1 MEYRFHLQR
10 GTAMNKSNCP
20 ACHGKRCFR
29 RYVDEEGKVHFPDD
43 VGRCDHENRCG
54 YHYTPKQFFA
64 DHPDLKPENDGDTY
78 INNNV
83 LAHKVKVEPTS
94 PSFVDSSIMQ
104 KGLTA
109 YDTNPLF
116 VFLRDKFGEAN
127 TKDLFLSYNVGTAK
141 LWGGSTVFWQV
152 DVQGKVRTGKIMQY
166 DSNGHRVKKPVSRI
180 NWVHSILKLEDFH
193 LQQCL
198 FGEHLL
204 ASEPDKQVAIVESE
218 KTAIIASFYLPQYLW
233 LATGGKDICWHE
245 EVLEV
250 LRDRQVILFPDLKG
264 TKDWRGKMQLL
275 SKVGANP
282 FLYGELER
290 IATSEEREAGLDIAD
305 FLLRI
310 NPVEGIWEQMKKM
323 QPALKILEEKLDL
336 VLEGFGPA

>member
-10 GTAMNKSNCP
+10 GTAVNKSNCP

-29 RYVDEEGKVHFPDD
+29 KYVDEEGKIQFPDD
-43 VGRCDHENRCG
+43 VGRCDHENHCG
-54 YHYTPKQFFA
+54 YHYTPKQFFS
-64 DHPDLKPENDGDTY
+64 DHPDLKPENDYNDY
-78 INNNV
+78 IYNNV
-83 LAHKVKVEPTS
+83 SVHQAIPEPTP

-104 KGLTA
+104 KTMTA
-109 YDTNPLF
+109 YNTNPLF
-116 VFLRDKFGEAN
+116 AFLRDKLGEAN
-127 TKDLFLSYNVGTAK
+127 TKELFLRYNVGTAK

-152 DVQGKVRTGKIMQY
+152 DAQGRVRTGKIMQY
-166 DSNGHRVKKPVSRI
+166 DTNGHRVKEPVSRI
-180 NWVHSILKLEDFH
+180 NWAHSILKLEDFH

-233 LATGGKDICWHE
+233 LATGGKGTCWHE
-245 EVLEV
+245 EVLSV

-264 TKDWRGKMQLL
+264 TEDWRGKMRLL

-282 FLYGELER
+282 FLYEELER
-290 IATSEEREAGLDIAD
+290 IATPEEREAGLDIAD

-310 NPVEGIWEQMKKM
+310 NPAEGVWELMKKKH
-323 QPALKILEEKLDL
+323 PALRILEEKLDL
-336 VLEGFGPA
+336 VLEGFAPA

>member
-10 GTAMNKSNCP
+10 GTAVNKSNCP

-29 RYVDEEGKVHFPDD
+29 KYVDEEGKIQFPDD

-54 YHYTPKQFFA
+54 YHYTPKQFFS
-64 DHPDLKPENDGDTY
+64 DHPDLKPENDYNDY
-78 INNNV
+78 IYNNV
-83 LAHKVKVEPTS
+83 SAHQAIPEPTP

-104 KGLTA
+104 KTMTA
-109 YDTNPLF
+109 YNTNPLF

-127 TKDLFLSYNVGTAK
+127 TKELFLRYNVGTAK
-141 LWGGSTVFWQV
+141 MWGGSTVFWQV
-152 DVQGKVRTGKIMQY
+152 DAQGRVRTGKIMQY
-166 DSNGHRVKKPVSRI
+166 DTNGHRVKEPVSRI
-180 NWVHSILKLEDFH
+180 NWAHSILKLEDFH

-233 LATGGKDICWHE
+233 LATGGKGTCWHG
-245 EVLEV
+245 EVLSV

-264 TKDWRGKMQLL
+264 TEDWRGKMPLL
-275 SKVGANP
+275 TKVDASP
-282 FLYGELER
+282 FLYEELER
-290 IATSEEREAGLDIAD
+290 IATPEEREAGLDIAD

-310 NPVEGIWEQMKKM
+310 NPAEGVWELMKKKH
-323 QPALKILEEKLDL
+323 PALGILEEKLDL
-336 VLEGFGPA
+336 VLEGFAPA

>member
-10 GTAMNKSNCP
+10 GTAANKSNCP

-29 RYVDEEGKVHFPDD
+29 KYVDEEDKVHFPDD
-43 VGRCDHENRCG
+43 VGRCDHENHCG

-64 DHPDLKPENDGDTY
+64 DHPDFKPENDDNGY
-78 INNNV
+78 IYNNV
-83 LAHKVKVEPTS
+83 SVHQTKPEPIS
-94 PSFVDSSIMQ
+94 PSFVDASIMQ
-104 KGLTA
+104 RTLTA
-109 YDTNPLF
+109 YNTNHLF
-116 VFLRDKFGEAN
+116 TFLRDKFGEAN
-127 TKDLFLSYNVGTAK
+127 TKELFLRYNVGTAK

-152 DVQGKVRTGKIMQY
+152 DVQGRVHTGKIMQY
-166 DSNGHRVKKPVSRI
+166 DSDGHRIKEPVSRI
-180 NWVHSILKLEDFH
+180 SWAHSMLKLEDFH

-233 LATGGKDICWHE
+233 LATGGKGTCWHE
-245 EVLEV
+245 EVLMV

-264 TKDWRGKMQLL
+264 TEDWRGKMQLL
-275 SKVGANP
+275 SKVGASP
-282 FLYGELER
+282 YVYEELER
-290 IATSEEREAGLDIAD
+290 IATPEEREAGLDIAD

-310 NPVEGIWEQMKKM
+310 NPAEGVWELMKKKH
-323 QPALKILEEKLDL
+323 PALRILEEKLDL
-336 VLEGFGPA
+336 VVEGFGPA